1 MMSKLHPMYTEL
13 KERQERLLTRKNEKS
28 DFYNGIYDRWVH
40 PVLTRESVPL
50 EWRYDLNPET
60 NPFFQERLGSSINGT
75 PSSIYI
81 IYQQNTHSNDT
92 FGYRK
97 CIFQISF
104 PLKCIQLFL

>member
-1 MMSKLHPMYTEL
+1 MMVEVSRKQDYIFSSKKL
-13 KERQERLLTRKNEKS
+13 
-28 DFYNGIYDRWVH
+28 
-40 PVLTRESVPL
+40 RENAARSGEIAHV
-50 EWRYDLNPET
+50 T
-60 NPFFQERLGSSINGT
+60 GSSFFQERLGSSINGT